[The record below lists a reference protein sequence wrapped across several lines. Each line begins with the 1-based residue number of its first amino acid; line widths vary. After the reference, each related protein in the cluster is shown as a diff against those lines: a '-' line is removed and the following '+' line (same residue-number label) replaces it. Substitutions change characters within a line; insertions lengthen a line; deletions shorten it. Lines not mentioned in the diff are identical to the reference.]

1 MDIGKQKIRT
11 EEIGNEKDDRFWW
24 IYLRV
29 WRDEEDFW
37 ENDDLILR
45 RGKNIEDEKED
56 KIQDMET
63 KKIFE
68 KKWAPSNWKIDFQP
82 LAVRED

>member
-1 MDIGKQKIRT
+1 MP
-11 EEIGNEKDDRFWW
+11 
-24 IYLRV
+24 V
-29 WRDEEDFW
+29 WRDEEDFG

-68 KKWAPSNWKIDFQP
+68 KKMSSFKMKKWFSAIGCQGRLKY
-82 LAVRED
+82 REWI

>member
-1 MDIGKQKIRT
+1 MNIFASMKRC
-11 EEIGNEKDDRFWW
+11 
-24 IYLRV
+24 
-29 WRDEEDFW
+29 EDFG

-45 RGKNIEDEKED
+45 RGKNIEDEIED

-68 KKWAPSNWKIDFQP
+68 KKMSSFKMKK
-82 LAVRED
+82 

>member
-1 MDIGKQKIRT
+1 M
-11 EEIGNEKDDRFWW
+11 
-24 IYLRV
+24 RV
-29 WRDEEDFW
+29 WRDEEDFG

-45 RGKNIEDEKED
+45 GGNNIEDEKED

-68 KKWAPSNWKIDFQP
+68 KKMSSFKMKNRFSAIGCQGRLKY
-82 LAVRED
+82 REWI